1 MDEIAGSRL
10 SQWPAEKM
18 REREVEHSGLNTPRR
33 DKIIECVNRVCALDD
48 GEGSPESS

>member
-18 REREVEHSGLNTPRR
+18 REREVEHSDLNTPRR
-33 DKIIECVNRVCALDD
+33 DKVIECVSLVCALDN
-48 GEGSPESS
+48 GESSPESS